1 MSPSNVPNSQNM
13 LQLDMRAIIQSGD
26 IQKLVSFAEVQGGAL
41 QNYGLTTS
49 QIRLSFGQVRQIEA
63 MWSISGQREQ
73 AERLLMLLKPRIA
86 YQAARDNKDGSKLLR
101 DILSAGIDVVFED
114 TPPGSDMAVERTTR
128 FRRFTE
134 LFEALLAYHK
144 VASIR

>member
-1 MSPSNVPNSQNM
+1 VSPSNVPNSQNM

-86 YQAARDNKDGSKLLR
+86 YQAARDNKDGSALLR
-101 DILSAGIDVVFED
+101 NILSAGIDTVFED
-114 TPPGSDMAVERTTR
+114 TPPGSDERTAR

-144 VASIR
+144 VAGIR

>member
-86 YQAARDNKDGSKLLR
+86 YQAARDNKDGSALLR
-101 DILSAGIDVVFED
+101 NILSAGIDTVFED
-114 TPPGSDMAVERTTR
+114 TPPGSDERTAR

-144 VASIR
+144 VAGIR

>member
-101 DILSAGIDVVFED
+101 DILGAGIDAVFED
-114 TPPGSDMAVERTTR
+114 TSPGSDERTAR

-144 VASIR
+144 VAGIR

>member
-1 MSPSNVPNSQNM
+1 M

-86 YQAARDNKDGSKLLR
+86 YQAARDNKDGSALLR
-101 DILSAGIDVVFED
+101 NILSAGIDTVFED
-114 TPPGSDMAVERTTR
+114 TPPGSDERTAR

-144 VASIR
+144 VAGIR

>member
-13 LQLDMRAIIQSGD
+13 LQSDIRTIIQTND
-26 IQKLVSFAEVQGGAL
+26 IQKLVDFAEKQGYEL
-41 QNYGLTTS
+41 QSSGLTTS

-63 MWSISGQREQ
+63 MWSISGQRKQ

-86 YQAARDNKDGSKLLR
+86 YQAARDNKAGSALLR
-101 DILSAGIDVVFED
+101 NILSAGIDTVFED
-114 TPPGSDMAVERTTR
+114 TLLGSDERTAR

-144 VASIR
+144 VAGIR

>member
-101 DILSAGIDVVFED
+101 DILSAGIDTVFED
-114 TPPGSDMAVERTTR
+114 TLLGSDERTAR

-144 VASIR
+144 VAGIR

>member
-1 MSPSNVPNSQNM
+1 M

-101 DILSAGIDVVFED
+101 DILSAGIDAVFED
-114 TPPGSDMAVERTTR
+114 TSPGSDERTAR

-144 VASIR
+144 VAGIR